1 MNFNNAKM
9 MRYTERILKRLT
21 VYQENRELG
30 GSYELFY
37 LLVKDGNEKDALA
50 YAVNAD

>member
-37 LLVKDGNEKDALA
+37 LLVTGMKRTLSLMR
-50 YAVNAD
+50 